1 MGSRLSRIIDWD
13 GLAEKAQYNVKD
25 LAALCGISL
34 RQLERYIKTT
44 FAQTPE
50 QWVNEFRLKKAQKL
64 LSDGHSVK
72 ETAFSLNYK
81 QASHF
86 CRQFK
91 DYTGVRPNDSASMSF
106 RAVNGLRSGRGF
118 RKRF

>member
-1 MGSRLSRIIDWD
+1 MGSRLARIIDWD

-44 FAQTPE
+44 FAQTPGR
-50 QWVNEFRLKKAQKL
+50 WVNEFRLKKAQKL
-64 LSDGHSVK
+64 LSDGCSVK
-72 ETAFSLNYK
+72 ETAFTLNYK
-81 QASHF
+81 QTSHF

-91 DYTGVRPNDSASMSF
+91 DYTGVRPNDSANATL
-106 RAVNGLRSGRGF
+106 RTIRGLRAGRRF
-118 RKRF
+118 RRRF